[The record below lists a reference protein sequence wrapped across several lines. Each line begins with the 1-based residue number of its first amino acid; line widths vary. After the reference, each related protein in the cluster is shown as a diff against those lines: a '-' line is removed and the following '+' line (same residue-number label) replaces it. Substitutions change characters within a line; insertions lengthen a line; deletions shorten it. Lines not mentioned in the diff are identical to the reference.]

1 MVALQERDPRS
12 FRPKSRSM
20 SQPTPSSDPQRH
32 ELLQKIV
39 GYFNFS
45 EGTPD
50 VAFLANVSMLF
61 RLAEESNTHPTKAT
75 GREGQ
80 PEQDS
85 LATLVSWLR
94 SEIEQLETAGGAFA
108 DCSQARN
115 VIKLAVDH
123 FRPAYREFHR
133 DLFWHRS
140 PAELWRPFFFCRVVE
155 VILAQ
160 GPPWEEAERI
170 VTAARDVLDDYIGY
184 RPVATLEGSQK
195 IEPYR
200 NEWVR
205 PIPLYVEG
213 AGVAH
218 GPYAELIE
226 STLNILRGTD
236 AALLREA
243 WLDPELIEELAVDP
257 RAYDFDHPAGKRPN
271 HHFGQ
276 WDPNRIDNRGFYRR
290 FVLQPIVLSSLMH
303 RVETAASDSGSGSFT
318 REELLF
324 EAATVLAGTMLMAS
338 GTSGDGPGRH
348 SSEVTLSTLLPHI
361 AQYRDAFYEQMLA
374 SAAGPHGDRLRDE
387 AKRLRQ
393 PFAGARQHLN
403 GELARRRAEQMQH
416 VHLAQLFARMGYPQ
430 AALKQART
438 VRVASARMLSQIY
451 CRLTDGHRALDDRKF
466 EQVARYLPEIEDL
479 LHRGVEC
486 GALVDPWNV
495 VGFGGNFSLFPAI
508 ENTVHDY
515 RVDDLILLM
524 EQILDLT
531 SRACTEAA
539 AIDDEQHEDQFSR
552 ILSRLSQWWDQFAT
566 SSVSGVQRLVAED
579 TEISTNLV
587 AGALNAWHK
596 AGAAAGDIGFWR
608 MFVEQFDNAKAFQL
622 VIEALLD
629 QDDLVASMALMMQW
643 VSQSDYTPLDDG
655 DASLY
660 PLAERWLQMVEA
672 HQTNSGSDQWPLTE
686 KFFAH
691 LEASAE
697 ENWYAPEFRLDA
709 DGRRIADESR
719 GHYLDEDI
727 PFGDPLDLG
736 GESTSELDERLAGEL
751 PEELSE
757 GFDDLD
763 EDGEYFDELM
773 GEDAPSMEP
782 DEGDYGEDDELDN
795 LFSAAYDD
803 VTFRDSTDDGMDSAI
818 FDPYEQSETT
828 DELEAEAERIQQRLG
843 LLTMIARLWKRSAIT
858 WGGFTDASSTG
869 SSHRDRQELFGAWQH
884 EASNRYTQLGQLLQA
899 VHKHRIPAP
908 RGSHESMVEY
918 DRRRVVKD
926 SLLERIMATSVE
938 MSDAARLL
946 RAAAADKPAPEA
958 SATPIGR
965 TIEMIRSVLVG
976 DASGVVEHWVP
987 FCRLLAAEELLYV
1000 PLGKGGDP
1008 GKIVKARALHRL
1020 IHDLLGW
1027 LPRLGLV
1034 KETCELLDIAQRM
1047 ETEHPVGPGAVTEY
1061 DRLFENGYQAVVRCL
1076 VASADAWDNDTAA
1089 AVTVSVA
1096 TSSAGTEIVPST
1108 GDSRPSDGMLFQ
1120 AILDLTESQLN
1131 RWLRHSKTVRLSVVE
1146 RLATRADWDRFVKF
1160 IGRYGADL
1168 FTQRFLSL
1176 GNLRAILHQ
1185 GVSVWLDNQ
1194 RQDEESSDL
1203 RLVDELDGP
1212 LSFQQAVEM
1221 LSIAIEAV
1229 VENYR
1234 EYRDYNSTTTQS
1246 DRGELLHCFIDFL
1259 RLRTAYDRI
1268 SWNLKPV
1275 FLAHEILVRQGR
1287 LAAAEMWRRD
1297 VAQRTSEQADAFQD
1311 QLAKLCEQ
1319 YGMRL
1324 PSVSERL
1331 SERFVRPLTIDRLR
1345 ALVEPAMKAI
1355 NESASQ
1361 GEPEETN
1368 PPMAVMQD
1376 ELDSLMA
1383 EPCGSGLDVPDWIDA
1398 LEEEVTRVRHESRR
1412 DSASDDPL
1420 SRVEQVQ
1427 LGWESLQSQLRAAD
1441 PT

>member
-1 MVALQERDPRS
+1 
-12 FRPKSRSM
+12 M
-20 SQPTPSSDPQRH
+20 SQPAPQQH
-32 ELLQKIV
+32 ADQQQLLQKVV
-39 GYFNFS
+39 GYLNFS
-45 EGTPD
+45 EGTTD
-50 VAFLANVSMLF
+50 TGFLRNVNTLF
-61 RLAEESNTHPTKAT
+61 VLADDS
-75 GREGQ
+75 
-80 PEQDS
+80 PEQSAEPAEHSQSKCKPKKSDS
-85 LATLVSWLR
+85 LTKVIDQLR
-94 SEIEQLETAGGAFA
+94 QEIDRLEQAGGAFS
-108 DCSQARN
+108 DCSQARS
-115 VIKLAVDH
+115 VIDLAIDH
-123 FRPAYREFHR
+123 LRPAYREFHS
-133 DLFWHRS
+133 DLMWHRS
-140 PAELWRPFFFCRVVE
+140 PSELWRPFFFCRVAE
-155 VILAQ
+155 AILAQ
-160 GPPWEEAERI
+160 GPPWNEPDRI
-170 VTAARDVLDDYIGY
+170 VPAARDMLDDYIGY
-184 RPVATLEGSQK
+184 RPVAVLEGSQK

-200 NEWVR
+200 HEWVR
-205 PIPLYVEG
+205 PIPLYVEE
-213 AGVAH
+213 AGVAT
-218 GPYAELIE
+218 GSYAELIE
-226 STLNILRGTD
+226 RTLSILQETD
-236 AALLREA
+236 EGLLREA
-243 WLDPELIEELAVDP
+243 YFDPSLLEELAVDP

-290 FVLQPIVLSSLMH
+290 FVLQPIVLSALMH
-303 RVETAASDSGSGSFT
+303 RVDTASGESGAGSFT

-324 EAATVLAGTMLMAS
+324 EASTVLAGTMLMAS

-348 SSEVTLSTLLPHI
+348 SSEVTLSTLLPQI
-361 AQYRDAFYEQMLA
+361 AQYRDAFYKQSLETA
-374 SAAGPHGDRLRDE
+374 KGPHGDRLRSE
-387 AKRLRQ
+387 AERLRQ

-403 GELARRRAEQMQH
+403 QELARRRAEQLQH
-416 VHLAQLFARMGYPQ
+416 VHLAQLFARMGYPK

-451 CRLTDGHRALDDRKF
+451 CRLTDGHRALDERRF
-466 EQVARYLPEIEDL
+466 EQVGEFLPDIESL

-508 ENTVHDY
+508 ENTVHDF
-515 RVDDLILLM
+515 RVDDLILLV
-524 EQILDLT
+524 EQILDLA

-539 AIDDEQHEDQFSR
+539 AVDDEHHEEQFSI
-552 ILSRLSQWWDQFAT
+552 ILTRLAQWWDRFAT
-566 SSVSGVQRLVAED
+566 SSVSGVRKLVAQEI
-579 TEISTNLV
+579 EISTNLV

-629 QDDLVASMALMMQW
+629 QEDLVASMALMMQW
-643 VSQSDYTPLDDG
+643 VSQAERTPLDDG

-672 HQTNSGSDQWPLTE
+672 QQAATGTDMWSHAT

-697 ENWYAPEFRLDA
+697 ENWFAPEFELDSE
-709 DGRRIADESR
+709 GRRIQGKSR
-719 GHYLDEDI
+719 GHYLDDEI
-727 PFGDPLDLG
+727 PFGDPSEFDQDLSDDFDSDF
-736 GESTSELDERLAGEL
+736 EGEL
-751 PEELSE
+751 PEISSDELDELEESGLDDADE
-757 GFDDLD
+757 YLDGLLNDDLSND
-763 EDGEYFDELM
+763 E
-773 GEDAPSMEP
+773 EDDDLEP
-782 DEGDYGEDDELDN
+782 DDELDN

-803 VTFRDSTDDGMDSAI
+803 VTFRDSTDDGMDSSI
-818 FDPYEQSETT
+818 FDPYEQSETS
-828 DELEAEAERIQQRLG
+828 DELEAEAQRIEQRLG
-843 LLTMIARLWKRSAIT
+843 LLAMIARLWKRSAIT
-858 WGGFTDASSTG
+858 WGGFSEAG
-869 SSHRDRQELFGAWQH
+869 SDSERRDLLAIWQH
-884 EASNRYTQLGQLLQA
+884 EATSRYSQLGQLLQN

-908 RGSHESMVEY
+908 QGSHESMVEY

-926 SLLERIMATSVE
+926 SLLEQIMATSVE

-946 RAAAADKPAPEA
+946 RAASADRAAPGA
-958 SATPIGR
+958 SETPIGR
-965 TIEMIRSVLVG
+965 TIELIRSVLVG
-976 DASGVVEHWVP
+976 DSEGVLKHWEP
-987 FCRLLAAEELLYV
+987 FCGLLGAEELLYV

-1034 KETCELLDIAQRM
+1034 KQTCELLDIAQRM
-1047 ETEHPVGPGAVTEY
+1047 ETDHPVGPGAVTEY

-1076 VASADAWDNDTAA
+1076 VASADAWDDDAASFLTASVDTA
-1089 AVTVSVA
+1089 
-1096 TSSAGTEIVPST
+1096 SSGTEIATSM

-1120 AILDLTESQLN
+1120 AVLDLTEGQLN

-1146 RLATRADWDRFVKF
+1146 RLAVQPEWERFVEF
-1160 IGRYGADL
+1160 ITRYGADL

-1185 GVSVWLDNQ
+1185 RVSVWLKNQSQEDN
-1194 RQDEESSDL
+1194 ESDL
-1203 RLVDELDGP
+1203 RLIDELGGP
-1212 LSFQQAVEM
+1212 LNIEEASTM

-1246 DRGELLHCFIDFL
+1246 DRGELLYNFVDFL

-1268 SWNLKPV
+1268 TWNLKPV
-1275 FLAHEILVRQGR
+1275 YLAHEILVRQGR

-1297 VAQRTSEQADAFQD
+1297 VAQRTSEQADTFQV

-1324 PSVSERL
+1324 PTISERL
-1331 SERFVRPLTIDRLR
+1331 AERFVRPLTIDRLR
-1345 ALVEPAMKAI
+1345 ALVEPAMRAV
-1355 NESASQ
+1355 NS
-1361 GEPEETN
+1361 GEDETN

-1383 EPCGSGLDVPDWIDA
+1383 EPCGSGLDVPDWINA
-1398 LEEEVTRVRHESRR
+1398 LEEEVSRVRIEHRRES
-1412 DSASDDPL
+1412 SSDDPL
-1420 SRVEQVQ
+1420 SRVDQVQ
-1427 LGWESLQSQLRAAD
+1427 LGWEALQSQLRD
-1441 PT
+1441 TSQFE